1 MVPELLRPSSWMILK
16 FSKSFFIINE
26 NPPKLGGFFCFKAK
40 FKLKKFA
47 IKAGNF

>member
-1 MVPELLRPSSWMILK
+1 MK
-16 FSKSFFIINE
+16 

-47 IKAGNF
+47 IKAGDF